1 LTHQFRAH
9 LKPTSASHSQRS
21 QDRQIPRSHRARR
34 EILVIPFGSS

>member
-9 LKPTSASHSQRS
+9 LKPPSASQRS

-34 EILVIPFGSS
+34 EIPVIPFGSS